1 MSAFNI
7 VRFRVKPGHDQQ
19 FLDAHRAFNTNMPG
33 FKHGY
38 MIKTGDRTYC
48 IVGEWRSMK
57 NLAAARPA
65 MIGTLDTFREHLENL
80 GGGLGVTDPIS
91 GESVITLRPSKR
103 RVAKANPK
111 RGEQKQKKRSK
122 GYRWSALMSVE
133 RFTVNARP
141 QRGGDVFWH

>member
-1 MSAFNI
+1 MPAFNI
-7 VRFRVKPGHDQQ
+7 VRFRVKHGHDQK

-38 MIKTGDRTYC
+38 IIKTGDRTYC

-65 MIGTLDTFREHLENL
+65 MIGTLDTFREHLEDL

-91 GESVITLRPSKR
+91 GESMITLRPSKR
-103 RVAKANPK
+103 RVAKAKTKPGRAK
-111 RGEQKQKKRSK
+111 GKKK
-122 GYRWSALMSVE
+122 
-133 RFTVNARP
+133 
-141 QRGGDVFWH
+141 